1 MSLQPLHAAYLGEL
15 YGIAFF
21 TAFAQEY
28 SDDTHIYKWQLLI
41 QVEQITAKRLK
52 NYLDPRGIACST
64 HDMAMENKG
73 RQDAQ
78 KWIDRDW
85 PTLMDTLVPWVKP
98 YALRYRQDA
107 AQATDHHAMFD
118 LVQQHEDAIYAFLL
132 AEQQATHSGTP
143 HLEAFIARYPED
155 EA

>member
-1 MSLQPLHAAYLGEL
+1 MSLHPLRAAYLGEL

-21 TAFAQEY
+21 TAFAQKY

-41 QVEQITAKRLK
+41 HVEQITAKRLK
-52 NYLDPRGIACST
+52 DYLDPLGLSSPEQ
-64 HDMAMENKG
+64 DLPMENKG

-78 KWIDRDW
+78 KWLTLDW
-85 PTLMDTLVPWVKP
+85 STLIDTLVPWVEP

-107 AQATDHHAMFD
+107 LQATSHHAMFD

-132 AEQQATHSGTP
+132 AEQQATHSGGP
-143 HLEAFIARYPED
+143 HLEAFIARYQND